1 MGIGRKEKRKGEL
14 ERKRGRNRG
23 REIGLEKREGRKY
36 R

>member
-14 ERKRGRNRG
+14 EGKRGRNRE